1 MPRKLKFRLR
11 ARRDLYAIV
20 LFISKQNKDWTVAR
34 RFGGRLI
41 SRCRDLVKAPYSGST
56 QQIGADVR
64 KIVEGPYKIFYR
76 VSETKIVILRIWD
89 GRRGH
94 DPLL

>member
-1 MPRKLKFRLR
+1 MLYIARQNRDFVISSRLEEKF
-11 ARRDLYAIV
+11 A
-20 LFISKQNKDWTVAR
+20 K
-34 RFGGRLI
+34 RFAQLAEAPGIGTPYRG
-41 SRCRDLVKAPYSGST
+41 SQVKK
-56 QQIGADVR
+56 V
-64 KIVEGPYKIFYR
+64 VEGPYKIFYR